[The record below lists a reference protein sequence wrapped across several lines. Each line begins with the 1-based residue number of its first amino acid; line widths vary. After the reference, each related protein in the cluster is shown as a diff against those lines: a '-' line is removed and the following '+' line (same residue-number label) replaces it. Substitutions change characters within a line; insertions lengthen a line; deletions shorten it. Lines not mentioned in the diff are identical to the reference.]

1 MLNGGWNK
9 KFAVMGAKVST
20 LLAVVSLV
28 IALAACEQGKN
39 PTDAGLTGGT
49 NVPAGGGGA
58 ATQAP
63 NGMQD
68 PASASPAGPAA
79 ER

>member
-9 KFAVMGAKVST
+9 KWSVAKVSML
-20 LLAVVSLV
+20 LLAVVSLAIV
-28 IALAACEQGKN
+28 LTACEQGKN
-39 PTDAGLTGGT
+39 STDTGLTGGT

-68 PASASPAGPAA
+68 PASASPSGPAA
-79 ER
+79 GR